1 MPRTNQQHLRAISG
15 FIGYNRGPFISQTPG
30 VCSGQD
36 DMQQRIDLLI
46 HASWI
51 VTCNDTHSILED
63 HSLAVANGR
72 ILDIL
77 PSAEARSA
85 YLATQDMSLTNHVLM
100 PGLVNAHGHAAMA
113 LLRGA
118 ADDLSLHSWLQDYIW
133 PLEGRWIDEDFVYQ
147 GTRLAIAEMLLSG
160 TTCFADMYFFPNAAA
175 RAVLESGIRAQLAC
189 PVIDFPTAWAT
200 HADEYISK
208 ATALHDQFRGHPL
221 VSIAF
226 GAHAPYTV
234 SDAPLAKIAT
244 FAEELDIPIH
254 MHVHET
260 AQEIHDAVAASGKRP
275 LKRLEDLGLISP
287 RLLCVHATQLN
298 DEERATLSAN
308 GATVVHCPESNLKL
322 ASGFCEVAKLL
333 KAGVNVAL
341 GTDGAASNNDL
352 DMFSEMRT
360 AALLAKAVAGDASA
374 LPAALALQMA
384 TLNGARALGL
394 DQEIG
399 SLENGKWADLI
410 AVSMNSWNTLPLY
423 NPASQLVYSTNSR
436 QVSHVWVAG
445 RMLVGNGQLTS
456 VDVDSLLRE
465 LTRWQDRI
473 YPDTRHQENLNEH
486 Q

>member
-1 MPRTNQQHLRAISG
+1 
-15 FIGYNRGPFISQTPG
+15 
-30 VCSGQD
+30 
-36 DMQQRIDLLI
+36 MQQRIDLLI

-51 VTCNDTHSILED
+51 VTCDSAQNIRED
-63 HSLAVANGR
+63 HCIAVADGR
-72 ILDIL
+72 IIDIL
-77 PSAEARSA
+77 PDRHARLA
-85 YLATQDMSLTNHVLM
+85 YLAQQEIDLPGHALM
-100 PGLVNAHGHAAMA
+100 PGLVNAHGHAAMS

-118 ADDLSLHSWLQDYIW
+118 ADDLALHAWLQDYIW
-133 PLEGRWIDEDFVYQ
+133 PLEGRWVDEEFVYQ

-175 RAVLESGIRAQLAC
+175 RAAVEAGMRAQLAC
-189 PVIDFPTAWAT
+189 PVIDFPTAWASD
-200 HADEYISK
+200 ADDYISK
-208 ATALHDQFRGHPL
+208 ATALHDQFRNHPL

-234 SDAPLAKIAT
+234 SDAPLLKIAS

-260 AQEIHDAVAASGKRP
+260 AQEVADAVAASGKRP
-275 LKRLEDLGLISP
+275 LQRLAELGLISP
-287 RLLCVHATQLN
+287 RMLCVHATQLN
-298 DEERATLSAN
+298 DEERTLL
-308 GATVVHCPESNLKL
+308 GASGTTVVHCPESNLKL

-333 KAGVNVAL
+333 AAGVNVAL

-374 LPAALALQMA
+374 LPAAQALQMA

-394 DQEIG
+394 ENDIG
-399 SLENGKWADLI
+399 SLEIGKYADLL
-410 AVSMNSWNTLPLY
+410 AVNLSALNTQPLF

-445 RMLVGNGQLTS
+445 RLLVDNGQLTT
-456 VDVDSLLRE
+456 VDSHAVRTE
-465 LTRWQDRI
+465 VARWQQRI
-473 YPDTRHQENLNEH
+473 YPDTRHQEILNEH
-486 Q
+486 E